1 MGKIRRGAVLAVLA
15 ALLAVSESASGAGRP
30 GDDEITD
37 WVEEAIAG
45 DPRVRG
51 DAIEVGTREGI
62 VTLSGSVATLAGR
75 RYAVLAAQ
83 KILGVL
89 GVTDQ
94 LEIEAPLRSD
104 SDVEA
109 DVRWRIQNSQFID
122 SRKLEVKVHRGAVR
136 LAGEVGS
143 GSQRYEAELLASE
156 VAGVRAVENFLS
168 ADFDPTRSDAE
179 IQKDVTAKLRRDVY
193 LGRLPI
199 EVAVKKGDVTL
210 TGSVGSAYERTLAAS
225 LIRWV
230 AGVRA
235 VRNQL
240 QVAWWED
247 RGAHVAAPTPR
258 TDAELADTVSEQF
271 QQDARVDA
279 SRIQVAADR
288 GRVILRGR
296 VASLRQKR
304 IAEEDAWNLAGVGWV
319 ANDLEVVAAARPDAE
334 ILGEIQ
340 SAMAA
345 DAELSDAAI
354 EMRVETGVVTLEG
367 RVASGYQRVRAG
379 AVASRTRGV
388 ERVNNRLVAATWDLR
403 ADGELATEV
412 TQRLAHNW
420 RTAGLGKRVGVRVE
434 GGVVTLTGTVDRW
447 AERRSAGHVAA
458 TTRGVRKVRNR
469 IVVQPCP
476 YPWQE
481 RQPDVDPE
489 GAPDWDP
496 HYFDHVTLPWIAS
509 VDTWPGRSTRHR
521 G

>member
-1 MGKIRRGAVLAVLA
+1 MGKIRRGAVLVALA

-30 GDDEITD
+30 GDAEITD

-62 VTLSGSVATLAGR
+62 VTLSGSVTTLAGR

-94 LEIEAPLRSD
+94 IEIEAPLRSD
-104 SDVEA
+104 SDVAA

-122 SRKLEVKVHRGAVR
+122 SRKLEVKVHGGAVR

-199 EVAVKKGDVTL
+199 EVAVKKGEVTL

-225 LIRWV
+225 RIRWV

-240 QVAWWED
+240 QVEWWED
-247 RGAHVAAPTPR
+247 REARVAAPTPR
-258 TDAELADTVSEQF
+258 TDAELADTVSEQL
-271 QQDARVDA
+271 QQDARVFGP
-279 SRIQVAADR
+279 SPSSVRSY
-288 GRVILRGR
+288 GRR
-296 VASLRQKR
+296 
-304 IAEEDAWNLAGVGWV
+304 
-319 ANDLEVVAAARPDAE
+319 
-334 ILGEIQ
+334 
-340 SAMAA
+340 
-345 DAELSDAAI
+345 SDATRSRPTHTA
-354 EMRVETGVVTLEG
+354 ESTT
-367 RVASGYQRVRAG
+367 SGNTSRDVR
-379 AVASRTRGV
+379 STF
-388 ERVNNRLVAATWDLR
+388 LR
-403 ADGELATEV
+403 DDSPVQVCNFGSFGIRPGLATC
-412 TQRLAHNW
+412 L
-420 RTAGLGKRVGVRVE
+420 K
-434 GGVVTLTGTVDRW
+434 
-447 AERRSAGHVAA
+447 
-458 TTRGVRKVRNR
+458 
-469 IVVQPCP
+469 
-476 YPWQE
+476 
-481 RQPDVDPE
+481 
-489 GAPDWDP
+489 
-496 HYFDHVTLPWIAS
+496 
-509 VDTWPGRSTRHR
+509 
-521 G
+521 